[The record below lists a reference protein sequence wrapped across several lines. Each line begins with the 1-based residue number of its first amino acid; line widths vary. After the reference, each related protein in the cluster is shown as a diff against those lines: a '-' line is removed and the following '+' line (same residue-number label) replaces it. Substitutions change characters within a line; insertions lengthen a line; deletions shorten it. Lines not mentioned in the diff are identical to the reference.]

1 MGWSLAGGGA
11 VFRAGAGPR
20 AGKLLPAGLR
30 LSDCPQGV
38 PLRARRDRRGRGVL
52 GIRQLPKQLRRVQL
66 LPRARRGRLL
76 PVRRRMD
83 QRGADVRGGGQV
95 ALPSA
100 SLPSTSLARTLT
112 PPTPPGHHAAAGS
125 ASSCPNERQQQSA
138 VGPGYSGSGCVVRG
152 RIDGHY
158 CGCGGRCRRTAV
170 DWSRGVCR
178 QKTKNDCDPCACA
191 AEYV

>member
-1 MGWSLAGGGA
+1 MRLLCYGAAVADQEIINRLTRNRCSRCTPFGIKPDGLKPGGWSLGWSLAGGGA

-76 PVRRRMD
+76 P
-83 QRGADVRGGGQV
+83 
-95 ALPSA
+95 
-100 SLPSTSLARTLT
+100 
-112 PPTPPGHHAAAGS
+112 
-125 ASSCPNERQQQSA
+125 
-138 VGPGYSGSGCVVRG
+138 
-152 RIDGHY
+152 
-158 CGCGGRCRRTAV
+158 
-170 DWSRGVCR
+170 
-178 QKTKNDCDPCACA
+178 
-191 AEYV
+191 